1 LLVWILFLALVLVLL
16 ALDLGVFH
24 RRAHAIALP
33 EALRWSIVWTVVAL
47 AFGVVVYFL
56 YDRHWFGRGLA
67 APEALTGA
75 QAATQYLVGY
85 VVERSLSLDNL
96 FVIAMIFRF
105 FRLPSALEH
114 RALYWGILGALVLR
128 GAMIAMG
135 VALIQRFEWMTYV
148 FGAILLWTALRLLRH
163 GDEDPELEHNP
174 VLKLA
179 RRYLRITP
187 DYRGTH
193 FFVRQDGLLWATPM
207 VPLLLLVETSDVV
220 FAVDSIPAV
229 FGVTRDPFL
238 VFTSN
243 IFAILGLRALF
254 FLLSGFMDRFR
265 YLKPSIVLI
274 LAYVGAKMLLAEFV
288 HISALASLGVI
299 TVIMAAG
306 VIASWRAGDGPGA
319 PPAPGG
325 TP

>member
-1 LLVWILFLALVLVLL
+1 LVVWVLFLALILVLL

-24 RRAHAIALP
+24 RRAHVIGLR
-33 EALRWSIVWTVVAL
+33 EALRWSILWTVVAL
-47 AFGVVVYFL
+47 VFGVVVYFL
-56 YDRHWFGRGLA
+56 YDRHWFGMGLSGA
-67 APEALTGA
+67 EVLTGA
-75 QAATQYLVGY
+75 QAATQYVVAY

-96 FVIAMIFRF
+96 FVIAMIFRY
-105 FRLPSALEH
+105 FRLPQALEH
-114 RALYWGILGALVLR
+114 RALFWGILGALVLR

-174 VLKLA
+174 VLRLA
-179 RRYLRITP
+179 RRFLRITP
-187 DYRGTH
+187 DYRGTD
-193 FFVRQDGLLWATPM
+193 FVVRQNGQMWVTPL

-265 YLKPSIVLI
+265 YLKPSIVLV
-274 LAYVGAKMLLAEFV
+274 LGYVGVKMILAEFV
-288 HISALASLGVI
+288 HISALASLGII
-299 TVIMAAG
+299 TVIMTAG
-306 VIASWRAGDGPGA
+306 VLVSVRAGDGRGA
-319 PPAPGG
+319 KPTGRDAP
-325 TP
+325 